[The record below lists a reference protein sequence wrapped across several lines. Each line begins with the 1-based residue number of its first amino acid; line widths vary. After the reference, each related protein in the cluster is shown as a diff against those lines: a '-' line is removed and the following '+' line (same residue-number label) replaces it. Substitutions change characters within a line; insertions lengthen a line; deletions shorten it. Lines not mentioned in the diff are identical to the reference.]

1 MTNDDSRLFYHPH
14 VCHPPP
20 VARFVAYLPPAAG
33 SAFLCD
39 LNAVQEAV
47 PDGTNQD
54 ARQQRLYQQ
63 WDEFYATLSFN
74 PTLQDPSIPRID
86 ILQIYDHRVQ
96 YAKYSK
102 LRMD

>member
-1 MTNDDSRLFYHPH
+1 MMIHAYFITHMSVVHPQSH
-14 VCHPPP
+14 GSWHIS
-20 VARFVAYLPPAAG
+20 LPLPEVL
-33 SAFLCD
+33 SSM
-39 LNAVQEAV
+39 QEAV
-47 PDGTNQD
+47 PAGTTQD
-54 ARQQRLYQQ
+54 VRQQRLYHQ